1 MCNLGPLIISFF
13 MLAFSVYAFS
23 VLLCSYT
30 EEAAAAA
37 AAAAA
42 KTSAKTKRLFFFPG
56 SRAVLSTDG
65 ISDSQ
70 CKE

>member
-1 MCNLGPLIISFF
+1 MCNLGPLIISLF

-30 EEAAAAA
+30 EEAAA